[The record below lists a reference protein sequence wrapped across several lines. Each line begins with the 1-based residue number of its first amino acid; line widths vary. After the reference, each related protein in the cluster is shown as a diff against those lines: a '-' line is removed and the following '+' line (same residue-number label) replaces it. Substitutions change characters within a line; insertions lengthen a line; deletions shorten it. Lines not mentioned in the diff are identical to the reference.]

1 MGAVIIAGL
10 LIEPVG
16 QRICVFAGLT
26 ANVPEVFLHY
36 GFLVL
41 ILGGEIPKSKKQIDA
56 RTICVSNSLI
66 HAGDCGMD
74 VRVFGCAG
82 RFNWLKN
89 NKYMRGFSAL
99 TYIRE
104 FSRLYLK
111 ARRL

>member
-1 MGAVIIAGL
+1 LGAVIIAGL